1 MTDPVAASQPSLA
14 GTLTGRSGAAAGP
27 GGSLGK
33 NEFLRLL
40 TTQLRYQDPLDPMDG
55 KDMASDLAQFS
66 GLEQLLNI
74 NEQLEGQAGQYASVV
89 SALNNNMALGT
100 IDKIVVADGD
110 KVVLAEN
117 AKGDVE
123 GTVMA
128 DIAKEGVA
136 VLRVFDRSGKEV
148 GTRSLGYV
156 GTGRQKFDVGSAA
169 ANLKEGAYSYR
180 IEIPDGQGK
189 DVPQKTYTVGRVDGI
204 SYGPGGVAQLRMGP
218 LFIDLGAIVEIG
230 S

>member
-1 MTDPVAASQPSLA
+1 MTDPVGASQPSLA
-14 GTLTGRSGAAAGP
+14 SSLTGRSGGAAGP
-27 GGSLGK
+27 GGNLGK
-33 NEFLRLL
+33 DEFLRLL

-74 NEQLEGQAGQYASVV
+74 NEQLEGQAGQYDAVV
-89 SALNNNMALGT
+89 AAVNNSMALST
-100 IDKIVVADGD
+100 IDKTVVADGD
-110 KVVLAEN
+110 KVVLAPN
-117 AKGDVE
+117 AQGDME

-128 DIAKEGVA
+128 DIATEGVA
-136 VLRVFDRSGKEV
+136 VLKVFDRSGKEV

-156 GTGRQKFDVGSAA
+156 SEGRQKFDVGSAA
-169 ANLKEGAYSYR
+169 TDLDAGAYSYR
-180 IEIPDGQGK
+180 IEIADGQGK